1 VSEDA
6 TVYSY
11 KLDKSLEKKKGSTRD
26 KDWAGKSH

>member
-1 VSEDA
+1 MSSSGVSEDA

-26 KDWAGKSH
+26 KD